1 MASSIAIDQAAEQG
15 RTWIAALEGDEREAS
30 GIPSLK
36 VGFNQVFGYY
46 FEVTRPYFGRVPA
59 SYRPLQT
66 LKDRQRYTREDLRER
81 ERAVLRAEEA
91 ARRREYEV
99 FDELRK
105 DLAGYAQ
112 SVREAGQALAELD
125 AYAALAEVA
134 AERHHCRPRFGDAG
148 FLELRAARHPVVE
161 RYQNFI
167 PNDAQLDPKACLV
180 VLTGPNMSGK
190 STYLRQIAVTAMMA
204 QIGSFVAAE
213 EATLPVF
220 EHIYTRIGASDDI
233 AGGRST
239 FMVEMSELARILHSA
254 GPSSLVLLDEIGRGT
269 STFDDLA
276 LAWAAAEYL
285 HDVSRATTL
294 FAYPLLRVDRPGEPP
309 AGSAQP
315 ARGGARGGRRPG
327 LLPSG
332 TTGPGEQGLRPRGGQ
347 AGGRSR
353 HRPDARPRRP
363 GRPRSRALGHRRR
376 GAGAPPGPRSEPPD
390 AARGAEAAAR
400 VAGRSARRHGGR
412 TGRRMIRKLPPE
424 LIREIAAGE
433 VVSGPDDVLRE
444 LLENALDAGATRLE
458 IELEAGGR
466 ERVAVRDNGHGISG
480 DQLELALESH
490 STSKL
495 DRRQALQ
502 AVRTLG
508 FRGEGLYA
516 IRHAA
521 RIALTS
527 RPPDQLGGV
536 CVVAEGAT
544 LTRSE
549 TPAAAG
555 TSAEVTGLFAALPAR
570 RQALGSAATEGKAC
584 LAVLTR
590 RLLHHPELQLR
601 LELDGEVRLAHAG
614 GTQEAVKLIWGEVS
628 ANRMLP
634 LALARQELRLE
645 GLLSRPE
652 LSRAR
657 RDRLLLAINGR
668 PVRWPEALQRA
679 VLRGYRELLPTGRY
693 PLAILNLEL
702 PPSQLVVST
711 APDKA
716 RIKLLH
722 PAAVAAFVQEAVEA
736 ALAQHPLAPPLP
748 ELRAFEGVCDAPR
761 SAFPALHHLG
771 RYRDLYLLAESGG
784 SLWVV
789 DQHAAHERILFEELE
804 ARYRSEPP
812 IELAHPE
819 LLALAPEEAQRY
831 LERRQAFA
839 DIGLTLEPF
848 GADRWRLRT
857 VPAFLA
863 GAPQLIAEAVK
874 GPLSGPARRGLAR
887 RAGAL
892 ACLPAIKAGH
902 PLAQADAQDLSRR
915 AGALPHPLGL
925 SPRSPHRAGA
935 LGTRAGAPLR
945 AAGGAGEPESVP
957 SPACRR
963 LAEDGGTDDPQSTKS

>member
-1 MASSIAIDQAAEQG
+1 
-15 RTWIAALEGDEREAS
+15 
-30 GIPSLK
+30 
-36 VGFNQVFGYY
+36 
-46 FEVTRPYFGRVPA
+46 
-59 SYRPLQT
+59 
-66 LKDRQRYTREDLRER
+66 
-81 ERAVLRAEEA
+81 
-91 ARRREYEV
+91 
-99 FDELRK
+99 
-105 DLAGYAQ
+105 
-112 SVREAGQALAELD
+112 
-125 AYAALAEVA
+125 
-134 AERHHCRPRFGDAG
+134 
-148 FLELRAARHPVVE
+148 
-161 RYQNFI
+161 
-167 PNDAQLDPKACLV
+167 
-180 VLTGPNMSGK
+180 
-190 STYLRQIAVTAMMA
+190 
-204 QIGSFVAAE
+204 
-213 EATLPVF
+213 
-220 EHIYTRIGASDDI
+220 
-233 AGGRST
+233 
-239 FMVEMSELARILHSA
+239 
-254 GPSSLVLLDEIGRGT
+254 
-269 STFDDLA
+269 
-276 LAWAAAEYL
+276 
-285 HDVSRATTL
+285 
-294 FAYPLLRVDRPGEPP
+294 
-309 AGSAQP
+309 
-315 ARGGARGGRRPG
+315 
-327 LLPSG
+327 
-332 TTGPGEQGLRPRGGQ
+332 
-347 AGGRSR
+347 
-353 HRPDARPRRP
+353 
-363 GRPRSRALGHRRR
+363 
-376 GAGAPPGPRSEPPD
+376 
-390 AARGAEAAAR
+390 
-400 VAGRSARRHGGR
+400 
-412 TGRRMIRKLPPE
+412 MIRKLPPE

-444 LLENALDAGATRLE
+444 LIENALDAGATRLE

-495 DRRQALQ
+495 DRQQALQ

-521 RIALTS
+521 QIALTS

-555 TSAEVTGLFAALPAR
+555 TSAEVTKLFAALPAR
-570 RQALGSAATEGKAC
+570 RQALGSAATEGKTC

-601 LELDGEVRLAHAG
+601 LELDGEVRLAHAGG

-645 GLLSRPE
+645 GLMSRPE

-679 VLRGYRELLPTGRY
+679 VLRGYRELLPAGRY

-702 PPSQLVVST
+702 PPSQLVVNT

-722 PAAVAAFVQEAVEA
+722 PAAVAAFMQEAVEA
-736 ALAQHPLAPPLP
+736 TLAQHPLAPPLP
-748 ELRAFEGVCDAPR
+748 EPRAFEGVRDAPR
-761 SAFPALHHLG
+761 SAFPALRHLG

-804 ARYRSEPP
+804 ARYRSEVPV
-812 IELAHPE
+812 ELAQPE
-819 LLALAPEEAQRY
+819 LLALTPEEAQHY

-874 GPLSGPARRGLAR
+874 GTLSPAPLDEAW
-887 RAGAL
+887 RAVLGRL

-902 PLAQADAQDLSRR
+902 PLAQADAQDLLDALARCHTPWACPHGRPTALVLSELELARR
-915 AGALPHPLGL
+915 FGRRGVRASLKASSPLP
-925 SPRSPHRAGA
+925 A
-935 LGTRAGAPLR
+935 
-945 AAGGAGEPESVP
+945 
-957 SPACRR
+957 
-963 LAEDGGTDDPQSTKS
+963 DG